1 MIKTVKYGK
10 LNQIVKV
17 KIKKRI
23 EKKIKIKRKKQ
34 LKLMQHIEQDY

>member
-34 LKLMQHIEQDY
+34 LKLM